1 MNLFKLGPE
10 HLCHHSQTGQ
20 TLPACKTLQE
30 SSHEQGCSVCVA
42 SSSARALYVY
52 TGTCV
57 CSCCCNASS
66 ERICSVAKY
75 RRVLGRSTQKQAT
88 AMVECEQCTSVLSDV
103 EASYGT
109 RLCDKCY
116 NLLCSMH
123 IKTTSREVHV
133 YRWGPLYDHV
143 NDANKAQ
150 PSLWDVPVS
159 IHDDRVAQFVHHL
172 KEEFWQPWKGH
183 SGCREGLGV
192 YVATDAASTRKFG
205 GGGEWCLIQFR
216 MPAGTRY
223 LDVNSMDGSWRRYCQ
238 FASSSTSEQ
247 EKKIKLFQAAGIQA
261 LLYSHSASN
270 FKCMPMRTQC
280 AFVLVDDRAIN
291 FGTASVF
298 TQLQPHDEPCG
309 EYQNRLLI
317 QEMFHQAGE
326 TNIPWPNL
334 GSHKPEANFK
344 SWAEDNLFN

>member
-1 MNLFKLGPE
+1 
-10 HLCHHSQTGQ
+10 
-20 TLPACKTLQE
+20 
-30 SSHEQGCSVCVA
+30 
-42 SSSARALYVY
+42 
-52 TGTCV
+52 
-57 CSCCCNASS
+57 
-66 ERICSVAKY
+66 
-75 RRVLGRSTQKQAT
+75 
-88 AMVECEQCTSVLSDV
+88 MVECEHCTSVLSDV

-116 NLLCSMH
+116 NLFCSTH
-123 IKTTSREVHV
+123 VKTTSREVHV

-192 YVATDAASTRKFG
+192 YVATDAASSRYYG
-205 GGGEWCLIQFR
+205 GTGEWCLIQFR

-223 LDVNSMDGSWRRYCQ
+223 LDMKSMDDIVVPHPEKRYTVTCSSWRSYCQ
-238 FASSSTSEQ
+238 FNSDSTAEQ

-298 TQLQPHDEPCG
+298 TQQQPHDEPCG
-309 EYQNRLLI
+309 VYQNRLLI

-326 TNIPWPNL
+326 TNIPWPHL
-334 GSHKPEANFK
+334 RHHKPEANFK